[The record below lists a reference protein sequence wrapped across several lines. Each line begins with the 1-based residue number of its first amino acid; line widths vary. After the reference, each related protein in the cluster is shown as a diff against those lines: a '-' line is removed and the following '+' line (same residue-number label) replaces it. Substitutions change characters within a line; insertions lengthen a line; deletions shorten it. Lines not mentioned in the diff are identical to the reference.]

1 MRLAPSPLADG
12 RVGVGEMR
20 LARTHRRATV
30 PPPVAPPLAAET
42 WVPHL
47 GGDDAMKWRTSVLI
61 TALVVVPLVAAF
73 SHLVP
78 RAVRRAA
85 SARLWQ
91 PVREGILALL
101 DDDTDAGSG
110 VPTPVATEPTT
121 EAERRSESLVAVA
134 PVALP
139 PAPLDTP
146 VASSVTDPRGT
157 ATPAAVAAVSFTS
170 SPAPESAVA
179 LPTEAPAPR
188 PPASP
193 QVVADALVAST
204 RGSWAPHLSHT
215 RPSVAPD
222 LPTGFPATRAAAE
235 RHLAELGAVGFD
247 FTPAD
252 AACPRHRCSCR
263 LPADPSGQLQR
274 VFQAADENPEVAL
287 GQLLTEVKSWQ
298 RRSLATAPP
307 TAPAARGGT
316 VRR

>member
-1 MRLAPSPLADG
+1 MGLAASPLAVG
-12 RVGVGEMR
+12 RADVGEMR
-20 LARTHRRATV
+20 LARTRRRATV
-30 PPPVAPPLAAET
+30 PPPVAPPLVAET
-42 WVPHL
+42 WVLHL
-47 GGDDAMKWRTSVLI
+47 GGDDVMKWRSSVLI
-61 TALVVVPLVAAF
+61 TALVVVPLVATF

-78 RAVRRAA
+78 SAVRRTA

-91 PVREGILALL
+91 PVRQGILALL

-146 VASSVTDPRGT
+146 VAASVTDPRGS

-193 QVVADALVAST
+193 QAVADALVAST
-204 RGSWAPHLSHT
+204 RGSWAPHLSDT
-215 RPSVAPD
+215 RPPAVPD
-222 LPTGFPATRAAAE
+222 LPAGFPATRAAAE

-307 TAPAARGGT
+307 AAPAARGGT